1 MLSDQPTL
9 IQQFMALPKSHLNKF
24 LIAAMI
30 ACAVLAAIC
39 SFTWLIP
46 TAIVAAGLFFQIKK
60 PGHREMFYQH
70 AIDDNPNRGYDMRE
84 IAEEGQRAENM
95 LANF

>member
-1 MLSDQPTL
+1 
-9 IQQFMALPKSHLNKF
+9 MALPKSHLNKF

-46 TAIVAAGLFFQIKK
+46 TAIAATTAGLFFQIKK
-60 PGHREMFYQH
+60 PGHRENFYQH
-70 AIDDNPNRGYDMRE
+70 AIDDNRNRSCDLHEM
-84 IAEEGQRAENM
+84 AEEAHQAENM